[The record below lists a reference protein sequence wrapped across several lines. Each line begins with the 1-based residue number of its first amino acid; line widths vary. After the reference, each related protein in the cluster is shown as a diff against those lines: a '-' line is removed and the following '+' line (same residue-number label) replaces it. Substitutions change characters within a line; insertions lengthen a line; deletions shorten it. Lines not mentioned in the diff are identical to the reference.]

1 MGKFTHFFFDQEAV
15 PSLYTDSMNLVHQ
28 QWGDLSQSNNE
39 VTTNCGKEKIEKK
52 PTFGPSGYRL
62 GDGIIEWLMGVEFM

>member
-28 QWGDLSQSNNE
+28 QWGDLSQSINE
-39 VTTNCGKEKIEKK
+39 VTTNWDKEKTKK
-52 PTFGPSGYRL
+52 KDQPLVLRDIGL
-62 GDGIIEWLMGVEFM
+62 GME